1 MSGHS
6 KWAGIKH
13 KKGIIDAKRGKLWT
27 KIVREITIAAKL
39 GGGDPSGNPRLRKAL
54 EDAKAANMP
63 LENSKRAVQKGTGEL
78 PGVEYIELTFEGY
91 GAGGVAVFCDASTDN
106 RNRTANEVRQIY
118 EKYGGS
124 MGQPGT
130 VAFLFERK
138 SYFTVNK
145 EAMTEDALMDI
156 VLEVGAEDL
165 KSEDDVF
172 EIVAD
177 PAAFDEVKKGLQEK
191 GVATEIAEITMIPK
205 TMVAC
210 DQPTAEKVL
219 KLIEALEDYD
229 DIAKVFANCDIPEE
243 ILASL
248 GA

>member
-13 KKGIIDAKRGKLWT
+13 KKGILDAKRGKLWT

-78 PGVEYIELTFEGY
+78 PGAEYVELQFEGF
-91 GAGGVAVFCDASTDN
+91 GAGGVAIFCDASTDN

-118 EKYGGS
+118 ERHGGS
-124 MGQPGT
+124 MGTPGT

-138 SYFTVNK
+138 AFFTVEK
-145 EAMTEDALMDI
+145 ASTTEDALMEI
-156 VLEVGAEDL
+156 VLEIGGEDL
-165 KSEDDVF
+165 KAEGEVF
-172 EIVAD
+172 EIFAD
-177 PAAFDEVKKGLQEK
+177 PSSYDTVKKGLEAK
-191 GVATEIAEITMIPK
+191 GLKTEISEITMLPK
-205 TMVAC
+205 TTVAC
-210 DQPTAEKVL
+210 DAKTAEKVL
-219 KLIEALEDYD
+219 NLIDALEDYD
-229 DIAKVFANCDIPEE
+229 DIAKVYANCDIPEE

-248 GA
+248 DA